1 MTYPE
6 LYKKAIKKLNLKQED
21 IEDYRPAA
29 ELYIE
34 HITGTI
40 PDAIIIW
47 LKSGEQIVYIEPKI
61 VREKKF
67 LEIIE
72 NVKGFSNENTLAI
85 LTESFVQENGPFTL
99 EIGEKVRKILEEK
112 IES

>member
-1 MTYPE
+1 MTYSE
-6 LYKKAIKKLNLKQED
+6 LYERAIKKLNLKQED

-34 HITGTI
+34 QVTGTI

-61 VREKKF
+61 VREKIF
-67 LEIIE
+67 LEILE
-72 NVKGFSNENTLAI
+72 GVKGYSNENILAI
-85 LTESFVQENGPFTL
+85 LIESFVQENGPFTL
-99 EIGEKVRKILEEK
+99 EVGEKVRKIIEEK
-112 IES
+112 KES

>member
-1 MTYPE
+1 MTYSE
-6 LYKKAIKKLNLKQED
+6 LYERAIKKLNLKQED

-34 HITGTI
+34 QVTGTI

-67 LEIIE
+67 LEFFEYMSELSDKNGLALMIE
-72 NVKGFSNENTLAI
+72 SY
-85 LTESFVQENGPFTL
+85 VQKYGPFTDAV
-99 EIGEKVRKILEEK
+99 GEKVRLLLEK
-112 IES
+112 SES

>member
-1 MTYPE
+1 MTYSE
-6 LYKKAIKKLNLKQED
+6 LYERAIKKLNLKQED
-21 IEDYRPAA
+21 IEDDRPAA

-34 HITGTI
+34 QVTGTI

-67 LEIIE
+67 LEFFEYMSELSDKNGLALMIE
-72 NVKGFSNENTLAI
+72 SY
-85 LTESFVQENGPFTL
+85 VQKYGPFTDAV
-99 EIGEKVRKILEEK
+99 GEKVRMLLEK
-112 IES
+112 SES

>member
-1 MTYPE
+1 MTYSE
-6 LYKKAIKKLNLKQED
+6 LYERAIIKLNLKQED

-29 ELYIE
+29 ELYIDQV
-34 HITGTI
+34 TGTI

-67 LEIIE
+67 LEILKG
-72 NVKGFSNENTLAI
+72 VKGFSDKNTLAI
-85 LTESFVQENGPFTL
+85 LIESFVQENGPFTF
-99 EIGEKVRKILEEK
+99 EIGEKVRKIIEDK

>member
-1 MTYPE
+1 MTYSE
-6 LYKKAIKKLNLKQED
+6 LYERAIKKLNLKQED

-34 HITGTI
+34 QVTGTI

-67 LEIIE
+67 LEFFEYMSELSDKNGLALMIE
-72 NVKGFSNENTLAI
+72 SY
-85 LTESFVQENGPFTL
+85 VQKYGPFTN
-99 EIGEKVRKILEEK
+99 EVGEKVIMLLEEK
-112 IES
+112 SES

>member
-1 MTYPE
+1 M
-6 LYKKAIKKLNLKQED
+6 NLKQED

-34 HITGTI
+34 QVTGTI

-67 LEIIE
+67 LEFFEYMSELSDKNGLALMIE
-72 NVKGFSNENTLAI
+72 SY
-85 LTESFVQENGPFTL
+85 VQKYGPFTN
-99 EIGEKVRKILEEK
+99 EVGEKVIMLLEEK
-112 IES
+112 SES